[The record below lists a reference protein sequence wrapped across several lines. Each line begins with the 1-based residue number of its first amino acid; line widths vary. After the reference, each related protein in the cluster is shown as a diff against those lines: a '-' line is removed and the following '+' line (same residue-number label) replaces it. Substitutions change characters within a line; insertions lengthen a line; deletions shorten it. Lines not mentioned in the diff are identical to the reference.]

1 MKILFSP
8 SEAKST
14 QSGDVSVKKE
24 NFIFPELYE
33 KRSFVLNIYDDF
45 VKNASKDELCR
56 LFGLKEISQGL
67 RESIFSKGCIKAIL
81 RYSGVAYAHLGYE
94 KLSQKAR
101 TYIDENTLIFS
112 NLFGVVLASDLLPEY
127 KLKQGQK
134 IDGLNIE
141 KFYKQNFSFA
151 VDEFLK
157 DEVVV
162 DLRAE
167 FYEKFYELKQEFY
180 TYKFIK
186 NGKIVSHY
194 AKAYRGKILRELAK
208 NGVKSKNELMAMKFD
223 EISLVDIKKIGYKN
237 ELLFEIC

>member
-14 QSGDVSVKKE
+14 QSSDVSVQKE

-33 KRSFVLNIYDDF
+33 KRSLILNIYDDF

-67 RESIFSKGCIKAIL
+67 CESIFVKGCIKAIL
-81 RYSGVAYAHLGYE
+81 RYSGVAYTHLGYE
-94 KLSQKAR
+94 RLNQKAR

-134 IDGLNIE
+134 LDSVNIE

-151 VDEFLK
+151 IDEFLK

-167 FYEKFYELKQEFY
+167 FYENFYELKQEFY

-186 NGKIVSHY
+186 NGKVVSHY
-194 AKAYRGKILRELAK
+194 AKVYRGKILRELAK
-208 NGVKSKNELMAMKFD
+208 NDVKNKNELMSMKFD